1 MARVQHHYQCDWGHD
16 EMWCSGAARLSGQLP
31 SPRPACAIIRHSVD
45 HHDTHSIDK
54 DKLGVGVS
62 KNSFFGD
69 CQQLEEAISLDKET
83 TAALLEEVHG
93 VQT

>member
-1 MARVQHHYQCDWGHD
+1 M
-16 EMWCSGAARLSGQLP
+16 
-31 SPRPACAIIRHSVD
+31 
-45 HHDTHSIDK
+45 
-54 DKLGVGVS
+54 GVS